1 MSRRLFAKKRAD
13 PSARLSRRRLL
24 RGAALGGSVALGLPL
39 LEAMLPRRS
48 ARAEAAA
55 SEPIFGV
62 FFWANGL
69 PWHAAHGEAQGQ
81 GGHADLWTPAQ
92 TGAGF
97 TPSPLMVPLG
107 AHPYSVVT
115 GLEPRTE
122 IPDQPPGQGDGHM
135 RGFMVTMTGDRI
147 KPEGFDHPSHTLTAL
162 RPTLDQYVAGH
173 EGFYDVLP
181 RFRSLVLGVSG
192 ARFHDY
198 GHWNA
203 ISYNGPDSLNPPL
216 MNPAQL
222 HSLLFDVPDDLVAV
236 GRRARLLDAVMD
248 DAKSLRTELGSVDR
262 QRLDAHLEHMS
273 EIQRRLDLSSG
284 TCDIAPPAPGDTG
297 DLLLKTEIMAE
308 LLAVALQC
316 GLTRVFSFMLTSP
329 ATTHVF
335 NNLGVVNDMHS
346 VCHAGE
352 WEQVRSVTDYQ
363 LQAFGRFLDK
373 LAAQVDPMGDT
384 LLDRACIFG
393 TSEYGE
399 GWQHS
404 VKELPVVLAGRCGG
418 ALLPGVHAREPGGN
432 ISKAH
437 VTMLRAIGLSTP
449 SFGWS
454 GGETSEQFDALLSG

>member
-1 MSRRLFAKKRAD
+1 MSHDTKQRG
-13 PSARLSRRRLL
+13 RLSRRRVL
-24 RGAALGGSVALGLPL
+24 RGAAMGGAVALGLPL

-48 ARAEAAA
+48 ALAEAAA

-69 PWHAAHGEAQGQ
+69 PWHAAHGEMQAQG
-81 GGHADLWTPAQ
+81 GYPDLWTPAQ
-92 TGAGF
+92 TGLGF
-97 TPSPLMVPLG
+97 TPSELMTPLA
-107 AHPYSVVT
+107 AHPFSVIT
-115 GLEPRTE
+115 GLEPHTDV
-122 IPDQPPGQGDGHM
+122 PDEPPGQSDGHM

-147 KPEGFDHPSHTLTAL
+147 RPDGFDHPSHTLTAL
-162 RPTLDQYVAGH
+162 RPTLDQYVANH
-173 EGFYDVLP
+173 DAFYADLP
-181 RFRSLVLGVSG
+181 RFRSLVLGVSP

-216 MNPAQL
+216 MNPVQL

-248 DAKSLRTELGSVDR
+248 DANSLRAELGSVDR
-262 QRLDAHLEHMS
+262 QRLEAHLEHMA
-273 EIQRRLDLSSG
+273 EIQRRLELSSG
-284 TCDIAPPAPGDTG
+284 TCDLAPPVPADTG

-335 NNLGVVNDMHS
+335 QNLGVVNDMHA

-352 WEQVRSVTDYQ
+352 WNQIKSVSEYQ

-373 LAAQVDPMGDT
+373 LAASVDPMGDSV
-384 LLDRACIFG
+384 LDRAVIFG

-404 VKELPVVLAGRCGG
+404 VKETPVVLAGRGG

-437 VTMLRAIGLSTP
+437 VTMLRAIGLTTP
-449 SFGWS
+449 TFGWN
-454 GGETSEQFDALLSG
+454 GGETSEQFDALLGG